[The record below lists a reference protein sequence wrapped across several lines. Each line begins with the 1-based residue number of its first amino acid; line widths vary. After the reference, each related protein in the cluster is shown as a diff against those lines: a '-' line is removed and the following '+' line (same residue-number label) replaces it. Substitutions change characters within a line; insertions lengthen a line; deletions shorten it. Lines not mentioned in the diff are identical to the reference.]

1 MIRLRPAL
9 LAVLS
14 AVLIAALGLAGP
26 FAAAAQA
33 QGAGPPSAQA
43 PGAQVPRAQ
52 APSAQVPGA
61 QAPSALAQPTQT
73 AGQPQSQP
81 VIFVGVS
88 GLEHEDLD
96 RWRTPHLWSLVENGS
111 IGTMTPRSVR
121 STSCPADGW
130 LAVSSGRRAADESA
144 AQCRALQPPLSGWT
158 ADWDVYQEKVAH
170 DRYDADLGALAAAV
184 PELHAIGPGAAIAA
198 AESDGRVRSYESLDA
213 DLGDQ
218 VRTAA
223 EHHPLVLIDLG
234 NVRTPGYSITELD
247 DHLGDIRAAYD
258 EHAAGG
264 AQPLLMVA
272 SIADGWTES
281 SSMQFAAIQ
290 RPGEQ
295 PGILTSPST
304 KQPGLIQTTD
314 IMPTLVR
321 ATGAQTDANLA
332 GAPITAASAPAS
344 AGDRYQLMLDRQV
357 AVATQAAMSVWFYP
371 VFAGLMAA
379 LLAVATL
386 VGRRAWPR
394 VINPLRAGGLFFA
407 AIPVSTYLVNVIP
420 WERSTSPD
428 VAMLAALAGW
438 ALALTLAGLLGPW
451 KRFTLGPLT
460 FVAVATVFVL
470 AGDVI
475 TGSHLQMSTLLGEP
489 LLIASRFYGIGNS
502 ALALFLTALVF
513 ALITACSLIAN
524 RWVRLSIVLVTMVL
538 ACLLL
543 ATPGLGTK
551 FGSVPALVVG
561 LGVLALAAAEIRASI
576 KRLALIVGT
585 TAGIMIAVLVIDWLR
600 PADDR
605 THFGRFFASIISGEA
620 GAVLMRKIGM
630 NIDILTQSWM
640 TLLLP
645 LIIAGVFW
653 AAIAPGRFRIPAL
666 PRLYARFPYL
676 RMGMISLAV
685 LLGVG
690 AVVNDS
696 GIIVPAV
703 GLLFLVPA
711 LAHLVGRQ
719 AAECQREGRT
729 SRPLSDGPA
738 GEAGGPEAV
747 RNGTVPQSQR

>member
-1 MIRLRPAL
+1 MTHLRPAL
-9 LAVLS
+9 LAVLT

-26 FAAAAQA
+26 LAVAAQA

-43 PGAQVPRAQ
+43 PGAQVP
-52 APSAQVPGA
+52 GA
-61 QAPSALAQPTQT
+61 QSPGTLTQPAQT

-184 PELHAIGPGAAIAA
+184 PDLHAIGPGAAIAA

-213 DLGDQ
+213 DLSDQ

-234 NVRTPGYSITELD
+234 NVRIPGYSITELD
-247 DHLGDIRAAYD
+247 DRLGDVLTAYD
-258 EHAAGG
+258 EHAGG

-332 GAPITAASAPAS
+332 GAPITTASAPAS

-379 LLAVATL
+379 LLAVAAL

-394 VINPLRAGGLFFA
+394 VINPLRVGGLFFA

-524 RWVRLSIVLVTMVL
+524 RWVRLSVVLVTMVL

-551 FGSVPALVVG
+551 FGSVPALIVG

-690 AVVNDS
+690 AIVNDS

-703 GLLFLVPA
+703 GLLFLIPA

-719 AAECQREGRT
+719 AAECQREGRI
-729 SRPLSDGPA
+729 SRPFSDGPA
-738 GEAGGPEAV
+738 GEPVGPKL
-747 RNGTVPQSQR
+747 

>member
-9 LAVLS
+9 LAVLT

-43 PGAQVPRAQ
+43 PGAQVPEAQ
-52 APSAQVPGA
+52 SPG
-61 QAPSALAQPTQT
+61 ALAQPAQT
-73 AGQPQSQP
+73 ADQPQSQP

-184 PELHAIGPGAAIAA
+184 PDLHAIGPGAAIAA

-213 DLGDQ
+213 DLSDQ

-247 DHLGDIRAAYD
+247 DHLGDILAAYD

-264 AQPLLMVA
+264 ADSAQPLLMVA

-332 GAPITAASAPAS
+332 GAPITTASAPAS
-344 AGDRYQLMLDRQV
+344 AGDRYQLMLDRQI

-379 LLAVATL
+379 LLAVAAL

-394 VINPLRAGGLFFA
+394 VINPLRVGGLFFA

-460 FVAVATVFVL
+460 FVAVATVLVL

-524 RWVRLSIVLVTMVL
+524 RWVRLSVVLVSMVL

-653 AAIAPGRFRIPAL
+653 AAIAPDRFRIPAL

-703 GLLFLVPA
+703 GLLFLIPA

-719 AAECQREGRT
+719 AAECQRESRT
-729 SRPLSDGPA
+729 SRPISGGPA
-738 GEAGGPEAV
+738 SEAGGSEAA
-747 RNGTVPQSQR
+747 GTPTVPQSQR

>member
-1 MIRLRPAL
+1 MTRLRPAL
-9 LAVLS
+9 IAVLT

-26 FAAAAQA
+26 LAAAAQTQAA
-33 QGAGPPSAQA
+33 QNQTVQA
-43 PGAQVPRAQ
+43 PGVQARP
-52 APSAQVPGA
+52 APSAGE
-61 QAPSALAQPTQT
+61 
-73 AGQPQSQP
+73 PQSQP

-184 PELHAIGPGAAIAA
+184 PDLHAIGPGAAIAA
-198 AESDGRVRSYESLDA
+198 AESDGRVRSYESLEN
-213 DLGDQ
+213 DLGEQ
-218 VRTAA
+218 VREAT
-223 EHHPLVLIDLG
+223 ENHPLVLIDLG

-247 DHLGDIRAAYD
+247 DHLGDILAAYD
-258 EHAAGG
+258 EHAAGGADG

-295 PGILTSPST
+295 PAILTSPST

-332 GAPITAASAPAS
+332 GAPITTASAPAN

-379 LLAVATL
+379 LLAVAAL

-394 VINPLRAGGLFFA
+394 VINPLRVGGLFFA

-460 FVAVATVFVL
+460 FVAVATVLVL

-513 ALITACSLIAN
+513 ALITACSLVAN
-524 RWVRLSIVLVTMVL
+524 RWVRLSVVLVTMVL

-703 GLLFLVPA
+703 GLLFLIPA

-719 AAECQREGRT
+719 AAECQREPRT
-729 SRPLSDGPA
+729 SRPLSGGPA
-738 GEAGGPEAV
+738 GGSETAGT
-747 RNGTVPQSQR
+747 RTVPQSQR

>member
-1 MIRLRPAL
+1 MTRLRPAL
-9 LAVLS
+9 IAALT
-14 AVLIAALGLAGP
+14 AVLIAALGLASP
-26 FAAAAQA
+26 LAAAAPA
-33 QGAGPPSAQA
+33 PGAGPPDAQ
-43 PGAQVPRAQ
+43 QPRAQ
-52 APSAQVPGA
+52 TPGA
-61 QAPSALAQPTQT
+61 LEQPAPA

-184 PELHAIGPGAAIAA
+184 PDLHAIGPGAAIAA

-213 DLGDQ
+213 DLSDQ

-247 DHLGDIRAAYD
+247 DRLGDVLTAYD
-258 EHAAGG
+258 EHAGG

-332 GAPITAASAPAS
+332 GAPVTTASAPPS

-379 LLAVATL
+379 LLAVAAL

-394 VINPLRAGGLFFA
+394 VINPLRVGGLFFA
-407 AIPVSTYLVNVIP
+407 AIPVSTYLVNVIL

-460 FVAVATVFVL
+460 FVAVATVLVL

-524 RWVRLSIVLVTMVL
+524 RWVRLSVVLVTMVL

-645 LIIAGVFW
+645 LIIAAVFW

-703 GLLFLVPA
+703 GLLFLIPA

-719 AAECQREGRT
+719 AAECQRE
-729 SRPLSDGPA
+729 SRARRPHS
-738 GEAGGPEAV
+738 GEPGAEDRP
-747 RNGTVPQSQR
+747 TVPQSQR

>member
-1 MIRLRPAL
+1 MTRLRPAL
-9 LAVLS
+9 IVVLT

-26 FAAAAQA
+26 LAAAAQTQAA
-33 QGAGPPSAQA
+33 QNQTVQAQA
-43 PGAQVPRAQ
+43 VQ
-52 APSAQVPGA
+52 
-61 QAPSALAQPTQT
+61 AQPVQS
-73 AGQPQSQP
+73 AGEPQSQP

-184 PELHAIGPGAAIAA
+184 PDVHAIGPGAAIAA
-198 AESDGRVRSYESLDA
+198 AESDGRVRSYESLKN
-213 DLGDQ
+213 DLGEQ
-218 VRTAA
+218 VRKAT
-223 EHHPLVLIDLG
+223 EDHPLVLIDLG

-247 DHLGDIRAAYD
+247 DHLGDILSAY
-258 EHAAGG
+258 EEQAAGSTG
-264 AQPLLMVA
+264 TVQPMLMVA

-295 PGILTSPST
+295 PAILTSPST

-321 ATGAQTDANLA
+321 ATGAQTEANLA
-332 GAPITAASAPAS
+332 GAPITTASAPAS

-379 LLAVATL
+379 LLAVAAF
-386 VGRRAWPR
+386 VGRRAWSR
-394 VINPLRAGGLFFA
+394 VINPLRVGGLFFA

-451 KRFTLGPLT
+451 KRYTLGPLT
-460 FVAVATVFVL
+460 FVAVATVLVL
-470 AGDVI
+470 ASDVI

-524 RWVRLSIVLVTMVL
+524 RWVRLSVVLVTMVL

-600 PADDR
+600 PADGR

-703 GLLFLVPA
+703 GLLFLIPA

-719 AAECQREGRT
+719 AAECQRESRT
-729 SRPLSDGPA
+729 SRPLSGGLA
-738 GEAGGPEAV
+738 GEAGGSEAAGT
-747 RNGTVPQSQR
+747 RTVPQSQR

>member
-9 LAVLS
+9 LAVLT

-26 FAAAAQA
+26 LAAAAQT
-33 QGAGPPSAQA
+33 QGAGA
-43 PGAQVPRAQ
+43 PG
-52 APSAQVPGA
+52 AQVPGA
-61 QAPSALAQPTQT
+61 QAQGALAQPAPA

-144 AQCRALQPPLSGWT
+144 AQCRTLQPPLSGWT

-184 PELHAIGPGAAIAA
+184 PDLHAIGPGAAIAA

-247 DHLGDIRAAYD
+247 DHLGDILAAYD

-264 AQPLLMVA
+264 ADSAQSLLMVA

-332 GAPITAASAPAS
+332 GAPITTASAPAS

-379 LLAVATL
+379 LLAVAAL

-428 VAMLAALAGW
+428 VAMLAALGGW

-460 FVAVATVFVL
+460 FVAVATVLVL

-524 RWVRLSIVLVTMVL
+524 RWVRLSVVLVTMVL

-645 LIIAGVFW
+645 LIIAAVFW

-703 GLLFLVPA
+703 GLLFLIPA

-719 AAECQREGRT
+719 AAECQRE
-729 SRPLSDGPA
+729 SRARRPRS
-738 GEAGGPEAV
+738 GEPGAEDRP
-747 RNGTVPQSQR
+747 TVPQSQR

>member
-33 QGAGPPSAQA
+33 QGAGPPSAQT

-247 DHLGDIRAAYD
+247 DHLGDILAAYD

-394 VINPLRAGGLFFA
+394 VINPLRVGGLFFT

-645 LIIAGVFW
+645 FIIAGVFW

-703 GLLFLVPA
+703 GLLFLIPA

-719 AAECQREGRT
+719 AAECQRERRA
-729 SRPLSDGPA
+729 SRPFSDGPA
-738 GEAGGPEAV
+738 GEAGESEAV
-747 RNGTVPQSQR
+747 SKGTVPQSQR

>member
-1 MIRLRPAL
+1 MTRLRPAL
-9 LAVLS
+9 IAVLT

-26 FAAAAQA
+26 LAAAVQTQAAQN
-33 QGAGPPSAQA
+33 QTVQA
-43 PGAQVPRAQ
+43 PGVQARP
-52 APSAQVPGA
+52 APSAGE
-61 QAPSALAQPTQT
+61 
-73 AGQPQSQP
+73 PQSQP

-184 PELHAIGPGAAIAA
+184 PDLHAIGPGAAIAA

-247 DHLGDIRAAYD
+247 DHLGDILAAYD

-264 AQPLLMVA
+264 ADSAQPLLMVA

-295 PGILTSPST
+295 PAILTSPST

-332 GAPITAASAPAS
+332 GAPVTTASAPPS

-379 LLAVATL
+379 LLAVAAL

-394 VINPLRAGGLFFA
+394 VINPLRVGGLFFA

-460 FVAVATVFVL
+460 FVAVATVLVL

-475 TGSHLQMSTLLGEP
+475 TGSQLQMSTLLGEP

-524 RWVRLSIVLVTMVL
+524 RWVRLSVVLVTMVL

-676 RMGMISLAV
+676 HMSMISLAV

-703 GLLFLVPA
+703 GLLFLIPA

-719 AAECQREGRT
+719 AAECQREPRT
-729 SRPLSDGPA
+729 SRPLSGGPA
-738 GEAGGPEAV
+738 GGTEAAGT
-747 RNGTVPQSQR
+747 RTVPQSQR

>member
-1 MIRLRPAL
+1 MTRLRPAL
-9 LAVLS
+9 LAVFT
-14 AVLIAALGLAGP
+14 AVLIAALGLASP
-26 FAAAAQA
+26 LAAAAQA
-33 QGAGPPSAQA
+33 PGAGPPDAQELRAQA
-43 PGAQVPRAQ
+43 PGALEQP
-52 APSAQVPGA
+52 APA
-61 QAPSALAQPTQT
+61 

-170 DRYDADLGALAAAV
+170 DRYDADLGALASAV
-184 PELHAIGPGAAIAA
+184 PDLHAIGPGAAIAA

-213 DLGDQ
+213 DLGEQ
-218 VRTAA
+218 MRTAA

-247 DHLGDIRAAYD
+247 DHLGDILSVY
-258 EHAAGG
+258 EEQAAGSTG
-264 AQPLLMVA
+264 TAQPMLMVA

-295 PGILTSPST
+295 PAILTSPST

-332 GAPITAASAPAS
+332 GAPVTTASAPPS

-379 LLAVATL
+379 LLAVAAL

-394 VINPLRAGGLFFA
+394 VINPLRVGGLFFA

-460 FVAVATVFVL
+460 FVAVATVLVL

-475 TGSHLQMSTLLGEP
+475 TGSQLQMSTLLGEP

-513 ALITACSLIAN
+513 ALITACSLVAN
-524 RWVRLSIVLVTMVL
+524 RWVRLSVVLVTMVL

-676 RMGMISLAV
+676 HMGMISLAV

-703 GLLFLVPA
+703 GLLFLIPA

-719 AAECQREGRT
+719 AAECQREPRT
-729 SRPLSDGPA
+729 SRPLSGGPA
-738 GEAGGPEAV
+738 GGSEAAGT
-747 RNGTVPQSQR
+747 RTVPQSQR

>member
-9 LAVLS
+9 LAVLT

-26 FAAAAQA
+26 LAAAAQT
-33 QGAGPPSAQA
+33 QGAGA
-43 PGAQVPRAQ
+43 PG
-52 APSAQVPGA
+52 AQVPGA
-61 QAPSALAQPTQT
+61 QAQGALAQPAPA

-184 PELHAIGPGAAIAA
+184 PDLHAIGPGAAIAA
-198 AESDGRVRSYESLDA
+198 AESDGRVRSYESLDT

-247 DHLGDIRAAYD
+247 DHLGDILAAYD
-258 EHAAGG
+258 EHAAGGADG

-332 GAPITAASAPAS
+332 GAPITTASAPAS
-344 AGDRYQLMLDRQV
+344 AGDRYQLMLDRQI

-379 LLAVATL
+379 LLAVAAL

-394 VINPLRAGGLFFA
+394 VINPLRVGGLFFA

-460 FVAVATVFVL
+460 FVAVATVLVL

-524 RWVRLSIVLVTMVL
+524 RWVRLSVVLVSMVL

-645 LIIAGVFW
+645 LIIAAVFW

-703 GLLFLVPA
+703 GLLFLIPA
-711 LAHLVGRQ
+711 LAHLVGWQ
-719 AAECQREGRT
+719 AAECQRESRT
-729 SRPLSDGPA
+729 SRPLSGGPA
-738 GEAGGPEAV
+738 GEAGGSEAA
-747 RNGTVPQSQR
+747 GTPTVPQSQR